1 MGQFGQRLLGASGR
15 VGAGRTTRAQAH
27 SDLELAELAGWAFFP
42 HGALVGYPV
51 GRFRV
56 GKFGTVCAGQS
67 GLIVASPSPL
77 PLEEKLA
84 DEHHEF

>member
-15 VGAGRTTRAQAH
+15 VRAGRTTRAQTH

-42 HGALVGYPV
+42 YWALVGFKFPV
-51 GRFRV
+51 GRF

-67 GLIVASPSPL
+67 GLIVASPL

-84 DEHHEF
+84 GEHHEF

>member
-15 VGAGRTTRAQAH
+15 VRAGRTTRAQTH
-27 SDLELAELAGWAFFP
+27 SDLELELAGWAFFP

-51 GRFRV
+51 GRFD
-56 GKFGTVCAGQS
+56 KFGTVCAGQS
-67 GLIVASPSPL
+67 GLIVASPL